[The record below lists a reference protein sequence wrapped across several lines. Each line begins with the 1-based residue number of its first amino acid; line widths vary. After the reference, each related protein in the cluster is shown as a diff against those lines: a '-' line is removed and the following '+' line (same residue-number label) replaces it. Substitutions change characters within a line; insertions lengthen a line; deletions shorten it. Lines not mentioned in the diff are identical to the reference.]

1 LRELQI
7 KVLGKNGFIKWYKE
21 QLSNLRGVW
30 NEKRCKQ
37 PWAIP
42 VGVIVGLFVIGGG
55 LGGLGKYLNKKKD
68 TGLRDYSN
76 QPNLNTSIWDAF
88 PKQKKYY
95 EDSDSTNEHKG
106 LSYDDEGL
114 GKGVKKSRRK
124 KKSLVRGS
132 KKRR

>member
-1 LRELQI
+1 MTDI
-7 KVLGKNGFIKWYKE
+7 DKFF
-21 QLSNLRGVW
+21 
-30 NEKRCKQ
+30 KQ

-42 VGVIVGLFVIGGG
+42 VGVIVGLFVIGG

-76 QPNLNTSIWDAF
+76 QHGNRHKSIWDAF
-88 PKQKKYY
+88 TKQKKERNSS
-95 EDSDSTNEHKG
+95 EDPDITNVHKG
-106 LSYDDEGL
+106 LSDDDEGL